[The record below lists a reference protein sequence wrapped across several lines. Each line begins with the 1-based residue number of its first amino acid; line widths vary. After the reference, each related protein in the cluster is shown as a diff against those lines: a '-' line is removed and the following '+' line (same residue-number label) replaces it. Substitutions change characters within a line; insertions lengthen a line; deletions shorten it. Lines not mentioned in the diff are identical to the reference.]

1 MAGMQ
6 LGLQH
11 DPDLE
16 PKRAKTL
23 LISIGIHVV
32 IFAFLLLNPDLL
44 TQVPKRY
51 IRINGQDYDL
61 SKNQMTELLMPP
73 QPRPTPQPDKPMV
86 QPPQPKPEPQPQPQ
100 QPPPPP
106 PPPPPQQQPPPP
118 PPPPPQPKDMPA
130 ITPDMT
136 LKDGA
141 RPDGSPKPSQGNT
154 QELKTGQAG
163 APQPPQLA
171 AGGPKPEPKKEP
183 SQIAQNTNPN
193 ALSLRDLAGK
203 ILQQQT
209 PPRQFPGNGNQGP
222 RTGIPTPNIPENPD
236 FSTEEPKILSPTYGY
251 DFGPYLNQV
260 LNKIRFT
267 WYSLIPEVAK
277 FKKGRVIIIFR
288 IEKDGTVTNWRIAA
302 NSGTDPLDRA
312 ALGSITGSNPFPPLP
327 NNFEGNILDLQIT
340 YLYNINP

>member
-23 LISIGIHVV
+23 FISICIHLG

-51 IRINGQDYDL
+51 IRIAGQDYDL
-61 SKNQMTELLMPP
+61 SKNQMTELTMPP
-73 QPRPTPQPDKPMV
+73 QAQRPRQQVPERPME
-86 QPPQPKPEPQPQPQ
+86 QPPQPKPEPQPQ
-100 QPPPPP
+100 QPPPPQP
-106 PPPPPQQQPPPP
+106 PPPPP
-118 PPPPPQPKDMPA
+118 PPPPPQPKESPA
-130 ITPDMT
+130 ITPDMV
-136 LKDGA
+136 LKEGA

-154 QELKTGQAG
+154 AELKAGSNGSPEPPKTAG
-163 APQPPQLA
+163 AP
-171 AGGPKPEPKKEP
+171 KSEPKSEP
-183 SQIAQNTNPN
+183 TQIAQNTNPN

-203 ILQQQT
+203 ILQQQSQE
-209 PPRQFPGNGNQGP
+209 PKRFPGTGNQGP
-222 RTGIPTPNIPENPD
+222 RTGLPGPNIQENPD

-260 LNKIRFT
+260 INKIRSN
-267 WYSLIPEVAK
+267 WIALIPEIAK
-277 FKKGRVIIIFR
+277 FRKGRVVIIFR
-288 IEKDGTVTNWRIAA
+288 IQKNGTVWEPHIVA

-312 ALGSITGSNPFPPLP
+312 AYGSITASNPFPPLP
-327 NNFEGNILDLQIT
+327 NNFEGDRLDLQIT

>member
-6 LGLQH
+6 LGLQR

-23 LISIGIHVV
+23 LISVGIHVV

-44 TQVPKRY
+44 TQMPKRY
-51 IRINGQDYDL
+51 IRIAGQDYDL
-61 SKNQMTELLMPP
+61 SKNQMTELAMPP
-73 QPRPTPQPDKPMV
+73 TAQPRPPAPEKPMV
-86 QPPQPKPEPQPQPQ
+86 EPPQPKPQPQPQ
-100 QPPPPP
+100 QQ
-106 PPPPPQQQPPPP
+106 PPPPQQQQPPPPP

-154 QELKTGQAG
+154 QELKTGSAG
-163 APQPPQLA
+163 APEPPKF

-183 SQIAQNTNPN
+183 TQIAQNTNPN
-193 ALSLRDLAGK
+193 ALTLRELAGK
-203 ILQQQT
+203 ILEQQSQE
-209 PPRQFPGNGNQGP
+209 PKRFPGNGNQGP
-222 RTGIPTPNIPENPD
+222 RTGVPTPNIPENPD
-236 FSTEEPKILSPTYGY
+236 FSTEDPKILSPTYGY

-277 FKKGRVIIIFR
+277 FKKGRVVIIFR
-288 IEKDGTVTNWRIAA
+288 IEKDGTVTSPPRVVA

-312 ALGSITGSNPFPPLP
+312 AYGSITGSNPFPPLP